1 MRERGPFSICWG
13 HIVSLIAHELS
24 LYICETAGGHYGS
37 VGKIPRRAQHCFSV
51 AGVVVSAV
59 LESAVPSCQTNQN
72 GSSLFL
78 ICKHNKAGDSLTFR
92 GWCRIKGFASYSPPS
107 KKKKKEEGGKK
118 WCNQII

>member
-59 LESAVPSCQTNQN
+59 LESAVLPAKQT
-72 GSSLFL
+72 
-78 ICKHNKAGDSLTFR
+78 KMV
-92 GWCRIKGFASYSPPS
+92 PPS
-107 KKKKKEEGGKK
+107 FLSA
-118 WCNQII
+118 NTTRQVTH